1 MVTYEFKKGSPSVLR
16 SKRFGICLGGP
27 TNTSTGRVLI
37 PKMDSGRRG
46 YGRVFFGTFFFK
58 YDILFS
64 MSYRCMQT
72 QTGIYYIYIYILYIV
87 LRSGF

>member
-1 MVTYEFKKGSPSVLR
+1 
-16 SKRFGICLGGP
+16 
-27 TNTSTGRVLI
+27 
-37 PKMDSGRRG
+37 MDSGRRG

-87 LRSGF
+87 YLRLTINYLGFVYIYTNIYYIYILIQLYV